1 MQYAAIREASFV
13 SRPNRFIARIL
24 VDGREESAHVKNT
37 GRCRELLVPGARL
50 YVQHHDSPAR
60 KTAWSVIG
68 VQKGERLIN
77 MDSQAPNQVWEEAL
91 NGGLV
96 LPGRE
101 EPVASCRREVTPAA
115 LLEDCP
121 VRSRFDF
128 ALAWRDGA
136 AGFLEVKGV
145 TLEQEGVARFPDA
158 PTQRGRRHLEELAR
172 LAQAGYYAGVAFV
185 IQMAG
190 VDRFEPNDATDPAF
204 GEALRRAERA
214 GVQVLA
220 YDCTVTPDSL
230 AVRRPVRVALDRPG
244 DPGL

>member
-1 MQYAAIREASFV
+1 MEGDQDMQYAAMREASFV

-24 VDGREESAHVKNT
+24 VDGREEIAHVKNT

-68 VQKGERLIN
+68 VEKGDLLIN

-91 NGGLV
+91 NGGLL
-96 LPGRE
+96 LPGRR
-101 EPVASCRREVTPAA
+101 EPVAVCRREVTPSV
-115 LLEDCP
+115 LLEGCP
-121 VRSRFDF
+121 ARSRFDF
-128 ALAWRDGA
+128 ALSWGDGT

-145 TLEQEGVARFPDA
+145 TLEQDRVARFPDA
-158 PTQRGRRHLEELAR
+158 PTERGRRHLEELAE
-172 LAQAGYYAGVAFV
+172 LSQLGYYAGVVFV

-190 VDRFEPNDATDPAF
+190 VAYFEPNDGTDSAF
-204 GEALRRAERA
+204 GEALRQAVKA

-230 AVRRPVRVALDRPG
+230 AVRRPVPVKL
-244 DPGL
+244 

>member
-1 MQYAAIREASFV
+1 MEGDQDMRYTAIREAKFIA
-13 SRPNRFIARIL
+13 RPNRFIARIW
-24 VDGREESAHVKNT
+24 VDGREEIAHVKNT
-37 GRCRELLVPGARL
+37 GRCRELLVPGAKL

-91 NGGLV
+91 NAGLV

-101 EPVASCRREVTPAA
+101 EPVTFCRREVTSAA
-115 LLEDCP
+115 LVAGNM

-128 ALAWRDGA
+128 ALAWRDGR

-145 TLEQEGVARFPDA
+145 TLEQDGIARFPDA
-158 PTQRGRRHLEELAR
+158 PTQRGRRHLEELAL
-172 LAQAGYYAGVAFV
+172 LAEEGYYAGVAFV

-190 VDRFEPNDATDPAF
+190 VDRFEPNDAMDPAF
-204 GEALRRAERA
+204 GEALREAKKA
-214 GVQVLA
+214 GVQILA
-220 YDCTVTPDSL
+220 YDCSVTPDSL
-230 AVRRPVRVALDRPG
+230 QIHCPVPVAL
-244 DPGL
+244 